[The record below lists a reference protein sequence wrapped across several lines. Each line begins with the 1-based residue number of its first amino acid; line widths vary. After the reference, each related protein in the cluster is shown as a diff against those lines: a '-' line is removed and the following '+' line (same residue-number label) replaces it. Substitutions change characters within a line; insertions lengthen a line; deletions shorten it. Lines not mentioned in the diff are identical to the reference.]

1 MECTYCNKLCKNEN
15 SLRNHERLCK
25 SNPNRQI
32 IVSNFIGYNKKRK
45 ELSIPVSNQFIKAKQ
60 LGLKVPVVSDE
71 TKTKLSIAA
80 KGRRYS
86 EEYKKQ
92 HSIRMKK
99 AVLENP
105 NSYSANNVSGRTPI
119 IEYNGFY
126 LKGSWELIVAKYLD
140 KLDIKWTNKID
151 GIPYEWNGYEHLYF
165 PDFYLTEYDMFIEV
179 KGYERERD
187 RCKWRVLDNLIII
200 KKKEIELIRN
210 SKYVFNL

>member
-1 MECTYCNKLCKNEN
+1 MECKYCNKSCKNEN

-25 SNPNRQI
+25 SNPNRQH
-32 IVSNFIGYNKKRK
+32 IVSNFVDYNKKRK
-45 ELSIPVSNQFIKAKQ
+45 ELSIPGSNQFIKAKQ
-60 LGLKVPVVSDE
+60 LGLEVPVVSDE
-71 TKTKLSIAA
+71 TKNKLSIAA

-86 EEYKKQ
+86 DEYKKH
-92 HSIRMKK
+92 HSIRMKR

-105 NSYSANNVSGRTPI
+105 YSYSANNVSGRTPI

-126 LKGSWELIVAKYLD
+126 LKGSWELMVAKYLD
-140 KLDIKWTNKID
+140 KLDIKWTNKFD
-151 GIPYEWNGYEHLYF
+151 GIPYEWNGSEHLYF
-165 PDFYLTEYDMFIEV
+165 PDFYLTEHDTYIEV

-210 SKYVFNL
+210 NKYVI

>member
-1 MECTYCNKLCKNEN
+1 MCKNEN

-25 SNPNRQI
+25 SNPNRQN
-32 IVSNFIGYNKKRK
+32 IVSNFIAYNKKRK
-45 ELSIPVSNQFIKAKQ
+45 ELSIPGSNQFIKAKQ
-60 LGLKVPVVSDE
+60 NGMEIPTVSDE
-71 TKTKLSIAA
+71 TRKKLSIAS

-86 EEYKKQ
+86 DEHKKK

-105 NSYSANNVSGRTPI
+105 DSYSAKNVSGRAPI

-126 LKGSWELIVAKYLD
+126 LKGSWELMVAKYLD
-140 KLDIKWTNKID
+140 KLDIKWINKID
-151 GIPYEWNGYEHLYF
+151 GIPYEWNGSNHLYF
-165 PDFYLTEYDMFIEV
+165 PDFYLTEYDTYIEV

-187 RCKWRVLDNLIII
+187 RCKWKVLDNLIVI